1 MDGNNSNQKQETE
14 KTKPPHYKVWKR
26 QFINCFSFH
35 TLSCASRVFTSLIE
49 SIKGSLVCTYGLRSA
64 LSSPNAPEHILGSWN
79 HQCRWI
85 FLHIDIF
92 LAPPRD
98 KLAAP
103 ARQKT
108 GIELNSWRVKWRIL
122 VFSSLN
128 NVHTALI
135 PLSEPSVLIDR
146 NQWRRNSGTTSPS
159 GVIVRLVFFRL
170 KVNLHS

>member
-1 MDGNNSNQKQETE
+1 MDGNNSNQKQKSE
-14 KTKPPHYKVWKR
+14 KTKPPHYELWKR

-35 TLSCASRVFTSLIE
+35 TLSCASRVFTSLIK
-49 SIKGSLVCTYGLRSA
+49 SIKGSLVCTYELRSA
-64 LSSPNAPEHILGSWN
+64 LSFPSAPERILGAWK
-79 HQCRWI
+79 HHCRCI
-85 FLHIDIF
+85 IPDMNIF

-98 KLAAP
+98 KLATP
-103 ARQKT
+103 ALQKT

-128 NVHTALI
+128 NVQTTLI
-135 PLSEPSVLIDR
+135 PLPEPSVLIDR